1 MKDHDSMK
9 PRRKTF
15 KALVDIERDGD
26 EDGWV
31 TFDCFSRRISR
42 SGFYGPK
49 RIGGLLTLRLPLM
62 SLVQRFP
69 TIEDSE
75 SQWVQLI
82 VASHANE
89 KSVEALVV
97 MFGDNAEPVVLHI
110 CDITP
115 LQLSQEENH
124 AFMLTNAPRSP
135 ETLITGVLDFS
146 LQHAGELS
154 VAAYDVGQGNC
165 NAIIDEFEHPRV
177 FFDLGWAP
185 NFHAWTRPPRQPNF
199 FSCDDVRVAPV
210 VLSHWDMDHWSY
222 AIARSQYNPASLTT
236 RHEWNPKALA
246 RFWIA
251 RAPERPEHQ
260 VSPLA
265 LSFYEA
271 LTNKQLMPGISAML
285 LWPDDCAHIRFSEGW
300 LEACE
305 PTLPTPSDRNNTGI
319 AMFVQQKGQGPA
331 ILMTGDADFPSI
343 PSLTSNQQLELAGM
357 VAPHHGS
364 KITMTSVPRPKPGTP
379 MRLVL
384 SVGKGNGYGHPTQ
397 ASLNAYQAAG
407 WHGTAVLT
415 QDRQICRDAH
425 RHKHAHGNVI
435 LKFSVNTPDPLC
447 SCWRVLM
454 GGLCMT
460 PSIAPT
466 VPPIAGVKPVR
477 LR

>member
-115 LQLSQEENH
+115 LQLSQEEND

-177 FFDLGWAP
+177 FFYL
-185 NFHAWTRPPRQPNF
+185 
-199 FSCDDVRVAPV
+199 
-210 VLSHWDMDHWSY
+210 
-222 AIARSQYNPASLTT
+222 
-236 RHEWNPKALA
+236 
-246 RFWIA
+246 
-251 RAPERPEHQ
+251 
-260 VSPLA
+260 
-265 LSFYEA
+265 
-271 LTNKQLMPGISAML
+271 
-285 LWPDDCAHIRFSEGW
+285 
-300 LEACE
+300 
-305 PTLPTPSDRNNTGI
+305 
-319 AMFVQQKGQGPA
+319 
-331 ILMTGDADFPSI
+331 
-343 PSLTSNQQLELAGM
+343 
-357 VAPHHGS
+357 
-364 KITMTSVPRPKPGTP
+364 
-379 MRLVL
+379 
-384 SVGKGNGYGHPTQ
+384 
-397 ASLNAYQAAG
+397 
-407 WHGTAVLT
+407 
-415 QDRQICRDAH
+415 
-425 RHKHAHGNVI
+425 
-435 LKFSVNTPDPLC
+435 
-447 SCWRVLM
+447 
-454 GGLCMT
+454 
-460 PSIAPT
+460 
-466 VPPIAGVKPVR
+466 
-477 LR
+477 